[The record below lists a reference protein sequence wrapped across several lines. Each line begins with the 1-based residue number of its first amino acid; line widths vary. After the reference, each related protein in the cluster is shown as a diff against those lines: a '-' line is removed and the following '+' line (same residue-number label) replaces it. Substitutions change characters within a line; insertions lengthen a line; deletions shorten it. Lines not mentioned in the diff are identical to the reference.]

1 MNPSRGDR
9 VGIEVPNRKGE
20 LGMKL
25 GCFLAIGTL
34 SIAMAQTQ
42 TQDTQGQQQ
51 PPPAPPTWSVGPID
65 FSGLIDG
72 YYSLNLNHPAS
83 RTNNLRNFD
92 IRANQFSL
100 NMAKLTLEHT
110 PDPVGFRMDFGFGR
124 AFEIF
129 HATEPLDGVNVMRHL
144 MQAYV
149 SVKPENAGGF
159 QFDFGKFYTS
169 AGAEPTE
176 THLNWNYSRAFL
188 YANGPYYHFGMRASK
203 PLTSWWTGGVQLING
218 WNNVEDNNSGKTVGF
233 TSAMTSKKVSWY
245 SNYYVGPEKTN
256 TNEGYRHFWDNV
268 LSLTPHEQAS
278 FYFNIDYGV
287 DKVKGGK
294 NNDWYGVAFAHRY
307 TPNSWFALSP
317 RIEYYNDKKGFITGT
332 TQALKEFTLTADLK
346 MKEGFLTRFEY
357 RRDWSNEPF
366 FDRGNQAASAKSMN
380 TFLVGFIA
388 YFGPKR

>member
-1 MNPSRGDR
+1 
-9 VGIEVPNRKGE
+9 
-20 LGMKL
+20 MKL
-25 GCFLAIGTL
+25 GYLLVIGAV

-42 TQDTQGQQQ
+42 TQDAQGQQQ
-51 PPPAPPTWSVGPID
+51 QQPPAPPTWSVGPID

-72 YYSLNLNHPAS
+72 YYSLNFNHPAS

-100 NMAKLTLEHT
+100 NMAKLTLEHS

-124 AFEIF
+124 AFELF
-129 HATEPLDGVNVMRHL
+129 HATEPLDGVNVMRHI

-149 SVKPENAGGF
+149 SVKPANAGGF

-188 YANGPYYHFGMRASK
+188 YANGPYYHFGMRATK

-218 WNNVEDNNSGKTVGF
+218 WNNVEDNNSGKTVGL

-245 SNYYVGPEKTN
+245 SNYYVGPEKAN
-256 TNEGYRHFWDNV
+256 TNQGYRHFWDNV
-268 LSLTPHEQAS
+268 LNLTPHDKAS

-287 DKVKGGK
+287 DKVKGGD
-294 NNDWYGVAFAHRY
+294 NNDWWGVAFAHRY
-307 TPNSWFALSP
+307 TPNDWFALSP

-332 TQALKEFTLTADLK
+332 KQALKEFTLTADFK
-346 MKEGFLTRFEY
+346 MKEGFLTRLEY
-357 RRDWSNEPF
+357 RRDWSNEGF

-380 TFLVGFIA
+380 TVLVGFVA